1 MVIPE
6 LKREMVFT
14 PVPQVGLNSG
24 LKRENILL
32 TDSLE
37 LDHKEEAKGKV
48 KSSTFMDYYN
58 SQPVKAPSNILERY
72 IKRKK

>member
-1 MVIPE
+1 MAIPE

-14 PVPQVGLNSG
+14 PVSQVGI
-24 LKRENILL
+24 KRENILL

-37 LDHKEEAKGKV
+37 LAHKDEEKEKV